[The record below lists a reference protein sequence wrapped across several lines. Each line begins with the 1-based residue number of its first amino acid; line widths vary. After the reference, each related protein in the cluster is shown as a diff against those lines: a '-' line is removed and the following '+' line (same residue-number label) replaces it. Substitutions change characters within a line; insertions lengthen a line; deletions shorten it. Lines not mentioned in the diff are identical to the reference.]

1 MNQVLERYLRC
12 FVNDEQTNWH
22 KLLRSA
28 QFAYNNSRSTTTG
41 ETPFFALMGYEPELR
56 LEIDPEDTVR
66 QGGVPAV
73 HHRLQKLAAA
83 RERMKKH

>member
-1 MNQVLERYLRC
+1 MLERYLRC

-28 QFAYNNSRSTTTG
+28 QFAHNNSRSITTG

-56 LEIDPEDTVR
+56 LEIDPEDAVR
-66 QGGVPAV
+66 
-73 HHRLQKLAAA
+73 
-83 RERMKKH
+83 